1 MNLTAVK
8 STGGRHK
15 RRTRV
20 GRGRGSGKGKT
31 CGYGHNGQ
39 RSRSGGRSAGLYE
52 GGQMPLF
59 RRLPKRGF
67 NNKIF
72 ATRYAI
78 VNLGAL
84 NCFEDGQEVDPALL
98 MSKGIVSQMLDGVK
112 ILGSGEFER
121 RLTVKAHRFSRSA
134 REKIEAAGGQA
145 VTLT

>member
-1 MNLTAVK
+1 MNLNDVK
-8 STGGRHK
+8 STGGPHK

-20 GRGRGSGKGKT
+20 GRGRAAGKGKT

-78 VNLGAL
+78 VNVGVLG
-84 NCFEDGQEVDPALL
+84 CFEDGQEVDPDLL
-98 MSKGIVSQMLDGVK
+98 RERGLVSKAPDGVK
-112 ILGSGEFER
+112 ILGDGELTR
-121 RLTVKAHRFSRSA
+121 RLVVMAHRFSTQA
-134 REKIEAAGGQA
+134 AAKIEAAGGT
-145 VTLT
+145 VITV